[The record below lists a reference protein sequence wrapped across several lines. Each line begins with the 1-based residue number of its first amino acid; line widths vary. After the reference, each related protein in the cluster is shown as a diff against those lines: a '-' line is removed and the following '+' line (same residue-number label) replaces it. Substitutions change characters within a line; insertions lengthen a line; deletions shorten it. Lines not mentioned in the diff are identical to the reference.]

1 MASSFEAGG
10 TGGYVS
16 IYITGARGTVQVSE
30 TAKTPL
36 EAHATVERLLGE
48 GCTQV
53 YVYDDDRSYT
63 HAELRQRAY
72 SNAD

>member
-1 MASSFEAGG
+1 MTF
-10 TGGYVS
+10 
-16 IYITGARGTVQVSE
+16 YITGARGTDQVSE

-36 EAHATVERLLGE
+36 EADTTVERLLGE
-48 GCTQV
+48 GCTQI

-63 HAELRQRAY
+63 HAELRQRATAMRTY